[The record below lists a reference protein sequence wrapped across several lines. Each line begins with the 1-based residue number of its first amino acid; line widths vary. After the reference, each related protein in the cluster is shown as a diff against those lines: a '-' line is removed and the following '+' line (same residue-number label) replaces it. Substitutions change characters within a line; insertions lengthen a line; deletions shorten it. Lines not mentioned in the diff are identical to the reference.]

1 MLRVEGLQASY
12 GRGQVLFDIRLDVGR
27 GELVTLLGRNGMGK
41 TTTIRSIM
49 GLVPRR
55 WGTIEFDGKP
65 IGDCV
70 PETVARRG
78 VGLVPEG
85 RQIFPTLT
93 VEENLIATAANRLA
107 RAEKWTLNEIYRL
120 FPRLAERRTQFGRT
134 LSGGE
139 QQMLAIGRALMTN
152 PLLLIFDEATE
163 GLAPVIRGEIWSCIS
178 LLKSRGQSIL
188 IVDRNLK
195 VLQRL
200 ADRHYIIEKGRTVW
214 SGNPAKMDSET
225 EAVHRYIGVSIPRL
239 WGWPPLTSC
248 TGQFERRPADSRV
261 Y

>member
-12 GRGQVLFDIRLDVGR
+12 GRGQVLFDIRLDVGP

-65 IGDCV
+65 ISDCV

-78 VGLVPEG
+78 LGLVPEG

-93 VEENLIATAANRLA
+93 VEENLLATAANRLA
-107 RAEKWTLNEIYRL
+107 RTEMWTLSDIYRL

-152 PLLLIFDEATE
+152 PLLVILDEATE
-163 GLAPVIRGEIWSCIS
+163 GLAPVIRGEIWNCIS

-214 SGNPAKMDSET
+214 SGSPAKMDSET
-225 EAVHRYIGVSIPRL
+225 DTVHRYIGL
-239 WGWPPLTSC
+239 
-248 TGQFERRPADSRV
+248 
-261 Y
+261 